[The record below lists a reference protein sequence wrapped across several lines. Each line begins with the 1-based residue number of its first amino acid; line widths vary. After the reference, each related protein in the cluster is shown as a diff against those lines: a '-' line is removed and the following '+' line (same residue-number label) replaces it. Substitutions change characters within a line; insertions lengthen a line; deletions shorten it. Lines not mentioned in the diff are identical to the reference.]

1 MKKQSIIIISILLL
15 AVVNTFSQNMTGDR
29 ILGIWLNEDK
39 DAKVEI
45 YKSGNQYFG
54 KLIWGKEMYEADGKT
69 SRKDVENKDPKLRAR
84 NLKDLIMLS
93 GFAYHDDV
101 WDGGEIYDPRN
112 GSTYSCTLKLKGSKL
127 DIRGY
132 IGISL
137 FGKTT
142 VWEHIQ

>member
-69 SRKDVENKDPKLRAR
+69 SRKDVENKDPKLRSR

>member
-1 MKKQSIIIISILLL
+1 MKKQSIIISILLL

-29 ILGIWLNEDK
+29 IFGIWLNEDK

-69 SRKDVENKDPKLRAR
+69 SRKDVENKDPKLRSR
-84 NLKDLIMLS
+84 SLKDLIMLS

>member
-29 ILGIWLNEDK
+29 ILGFWLNEDK
-39 DAKVEI
+39 DARVEI

-69 SRKDVENKDPKLRAR
+69 PRKDVENKDPKLRSR

>member
-1 MKKQSIIIISILLL
+1 MKKQSIIISILLL

-112 GSTYSCTLKLKGSKL
+112 GSTYSCTLKLKGSNL